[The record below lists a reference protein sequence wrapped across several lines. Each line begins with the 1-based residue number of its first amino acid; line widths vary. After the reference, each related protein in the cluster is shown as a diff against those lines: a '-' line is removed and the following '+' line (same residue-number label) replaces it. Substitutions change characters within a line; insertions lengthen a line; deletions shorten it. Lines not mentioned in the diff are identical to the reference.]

1 MCFQYFLFFL
11 KLLFAR
17 PHLLCWYFYRA
28 KIKFLSIHPSIH
40 PSICPIKASIHQN
53 RKITAAKFFVPSQE
67 IFTLLISKT
76 RNIKNEILL
85 IITMPSLTKISGTS
99 LTLLALLISKFVFTN
114 TREKTAG
121 IKCFADFTFLYR
133 TKKMIAFMTFFF

>member
-1 MCFQYFLFFL
+1 M
-11 KLLFAR
+11 
-17 PHLLCWYFYRA
+17 
-28 KIKFLSIHPSIH
+28 
-40 PSICPIKASIHQN
+40 
-53 RKITAAKFFVPSQE
+53 
-67 IFTLLISKT
+67 ISKT

-114 TREKTAG
+114 TREKIVG

-133 TKKMIAFMTFFF
+133 TKKMIAFMTFFFLISFFFVEMFSQIRVFLGARVSRKRAVMEERN